1 MKTWA
6 EIVSDLRDA
15 GMTYAEIGEATGL
28 AGSTV
33 GDLASGRS
41 KSPRG
46 DAALKLHHLHAL
58 RLQKKGSAT
67 GYGERLDPAA

>member
-1 MKTWA
+1 
-6 EIVSDLRDA
+6 
-15 GMTYAEIGEATGL
+15 MTYAQIGEAAGI

-46 DAALKLHHLHAL
+46 DAALKLLQLHA
-58 RLQKKGSAT
+58 
-67 GYGERLDPAA
+67 ERAVPAANDAEQARAA

>member
-1 MKTWA
+1 MDTTPTWA
-6 EIVSDLRDA
+6 QLISDLQAA
-15 GMTYAEIGEATGL
+15 GMTYAQIGEAAGI

-46 DAALKLHHLHAL
+46 DAAVKLMRLHA
-58 RLQKKGSAT
+58 QSQT
-67 GYGERLDPAA
+67 PADAADQAKAA